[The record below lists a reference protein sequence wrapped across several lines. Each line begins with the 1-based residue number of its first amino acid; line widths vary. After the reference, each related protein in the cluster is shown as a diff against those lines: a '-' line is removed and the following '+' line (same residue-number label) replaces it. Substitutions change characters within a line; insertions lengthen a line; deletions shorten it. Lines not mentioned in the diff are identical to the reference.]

1 MNNVVS
7 VDIDELGPV
16 LNRIK
21 VDCDD
26 IVEIC
31 KTAKAKIESIS
42 AQSSVPTA
50 ATDKIADKLDQLVP
64 QLSSMSENVS
74 DMLRTLEQ
82 KAAELEDADA
92 EALRNLDEI

>member
-26 IVEIC
+26 IVETC
-31 KTAKAKIESIS
+31 KTAKTKIESVS

-74 DMLRTLEQ
+74 DVLRTLEQ

>member
-31 KTAKAKIESIS
+31 KTAKTKIESIS
-42 AQSSVPTA
+42 AQSSVPT